1 MGEAAKLFTRA
12 LLMGADASARKNEF
26 AEPTAGDIENL
37 PYAEAVEYL
46 KKRSVIK
53 KVDYDKL
60 SDKMRFRAFT
70 VSRINDGALLE
81 KLNAEMLANVRDGKG
96 LKDFLSLTKTEILDK
111 VGMGP
116 GQGWRW
122 ETVYRT
128 NVQTAFNAG
137 RAMGFAEDKPL
148 ALELIVIDDA
158 RTSDTCRQYAGRR
171 FVLPYDHP
179 FWQTHWPPFHFNC
192 RTTIRAIYSED
203 ELPEEWSN
211 SGDIED
217 ANNGFGANPL
227 SNDNWW
233 NELASQVRQ
242 AKRYDVQGEIEAAK
256 VALEVEEPKTDL
268 DRELLRL
275 VKERQPKEPEP
286 IFGFKKM
293 NPKAKRKAICNWLIR
308 KGMKSGKE
316 RFVIAR
322 SDGSTVVFK
331 KGSETGVYLGG
342 RVENFLE
349 FSEPKRFIFYHNHP
363 YSGSFSYAD
372 MKTLNKYPS
381 LREMVAVGHNGTV
394 YSLKVGKRLTEEE
407 LKDIFSSF
415 DKESEVLKKL
425 VKKYKWGYTVKERSI

>member
-70 VSRINDGALLE
+70 VSRINDGSLLE

-179 FWQTHWPPFHFNC
+179 FWQIHWPPFHFNC

-211 SGDIED
+211 PNDIED

-233 NELASQVRQ
+233 NELSSQVRQ
-242 AKRYDVQGEIEAAK
+242 AKRYGVQGEIEAAK
-256 VALEVEEPKTDL
+256 VALGVNANVANNVSLEPNIK
-268 DRELLRL
+268 
-275 VKERQPKEPEP
+275 
-286 IFGFKKM
+286 
-293 NPKAKRKAICNWLIR
+293 
-308 KGMKSGKE
+308 
-316 RFVIAR
+316 
-322 SDGSTVVFK
+322 
-331 KGSETGVYLGG
+331 
-342 RVENFLE
+342 NFE
-349 FSEPKRFIFYHNHP
+349 SNDI
-363 YSGSFSYAD
+363 
-372 MKTLNKYPS
+372 LNKYM
-381 LREMVAVGHNGTV
+381 EN
-394 YSLKVGKRLTEEE
+394 
-407 LKDIFSSF
+407 
-415 DKESEVLKKL
+415 
-425 VKKYKWGYTVKERSI
+425 VKKDGNYFDVALHGTPTEVKYNGQLITARDLAKIIHHKKDFSRQNGIRLLSCSTGKGENCFAQNLANALGCEVKAPCDVLRVSPKGELFVDGNAGWKVFTPNMNGRVK